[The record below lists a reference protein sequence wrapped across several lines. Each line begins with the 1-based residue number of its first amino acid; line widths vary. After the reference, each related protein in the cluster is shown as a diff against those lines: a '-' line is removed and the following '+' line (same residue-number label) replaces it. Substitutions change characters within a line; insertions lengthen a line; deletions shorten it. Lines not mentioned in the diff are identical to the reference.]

1 MITALSGFLFIM
13 KYNLIIEDTIMNR
26 KKIPILISVMP
37 LLLGCSKNPYV
48 GKYVFQMGK
57 SKDVHMGITLDLTK
71 TDYEADPSK
80 GRNFQ
85 MVLDFDMGIVDSGS
99 SSESGYDVQSILKEL
114 LGDDKSVTGYY
125 FVDKNEP
132 KLYDQTRLHLCF
144 DLLEKYDISSDL
156 TDLVFVTTI
165 SQKEVNFYIPVSV
178 TDLGYQ
184 LYWYM
189 VEEKPV
195 GSHPTAEDVERIR
208 AEHPNSNFRDFH
220 VLQLGLTK
228 Q

>member
-1 MITALSGFLFIM
+1 MITAFSGFLFIM

-37 LLLGCSKNPYV
+37 LLLGCSKNSYV
-48 GKYVFQMGK
+48 GRYTFQMGK
-57 SKDVHMGITLDLTK
+57 SKDVHMGITLNLAK
-71 TDYEADPSK
+71 TDYAADPSK
-80 GRNFQ
+80 GKDFQ
-85 MVLDFDMGIVDSGS
+85 LVLDFDMGIVDSGS
-99 SSESGYDVQSILKEL
+99 SGESEYDVTSILKEL
-114 LGDDKSVTGYY
+114 LGDDKSVNGYY

-144 DLLEKYDISSDL
+144 DLLEKYDISSEL

-208 AEHPNSNFRDFH
+208 AEHPDSSFRDFH